1 MRGKFLRSMENTA
14 KVFTF
19 YVKLPQSCCR
29 SAREASLARRATRGA
44 IDFAFALRLPA
55 WARHSAISV
64 LRKISL
70 AAAALLLAGA
80 AQASPFAVSAAR
92 ETFADQPA
100 VRVSFDF
107 PADHH
112 LYSSFTV
119 ADPAGNDLPPL
130 AVPPPD
136 VDDPNDVEPY
146 YSHSFSAVYAA
157 PAAESIRATYQ
168 GCAGSM
174 CFLPEEAVLAIG
186 AGPGSAAPAA
196 AATIA
201 TEPAAPAAA
210 GFPLAGRGEPRRLVG
225 YADVADFL
233 AFLEPAAAAP
243 APASAWKRFLDD
255 PAQFYRLR
263 GVLPSILLILIGG
276 FLLNL
281 TPCVLPM
288 IPINLAII
296 GASGTDSSR
305 AARFGLGLVYGLGMA
320 LVYGALGLV
329 VVLTG
334 SVFGSIN
341 SSPVF
346 NGAIAVL
353 FFALALAMFDVWQLD
368 FSRFRKAGGL
378 AGRARLPAILV
389 MGGISA
395 LLAGA
400 CVAPVLIAVL
410 ALSGSLYAQGV
421 GSALALPFLLG
432 VGMALPWPLVAAGLA
447 VLPKPGAWMEKIKKA
462 FGVLILLLAV
472 YYAWNAVAAFRSAP
486 AEAADAAPAA
496 DSVFRRFDFKTDAPE
511 TFAALLREAAASGK
525 PVLIDFGAHWCKACH
540 LMDAA
545 TLRDPVVVEKLAD
558 VFPIQ
563 VLADD
568 PNRSPAREALAPFA
582 VQGYPTF
589 LLYPAPRSAP

>member
-1 MRGKFLRSMENTA
+1 MEKFLRSVEKSA

-19 YVKLPQSCCR
+19 HVKIPQSFCR
-29 SAREASLARRATRGA
+29 SARGASLARRAKRGA

-55 WARHSAISV
+55 WARHSAMSV

-80 AQASPFAVSAAR
+80 AHASAASPFAVSAAR
-92 ETFADQPA
+92 ETFAGQPA
-100 VRVSFDF
+100 VRVAFDF

-112 LYSSFTV
+112 LYASFAV
-119 ADPAGNDLPPL
+119 ADPAGNALFPL
-130 AVPPPD
+130 SVPAPD
-136 VDDPNDVEPY
+136 TDTPDDPLGPS
-146 YSHSFSAVYAA
+146 YSKSFAAVYAA
-157 PAAESIRATYQ
+157 PAAEAVVVTYQ
-168 GCAGSM
+168 GCAGAV
-174 CFLPEEAVLAIG
+174 CFMPAEATLAIG
-186 AGPGSAAPAA
+186 AGPASAA
-196 AATIA
+196 AAA
-201 TEPAAPAAA
+201 NAPEFAEAVAADA
-210 GFPLAGRGEPRRLVG
+210 FPLAGRGEPRRLVG
-225 YADVADFL
+225 YADVPAFL
-233 AFLEPAAAAP
+233 AFLDPAAADP
-243 APASAWKRFLDD
+243 APASAWKLFLDD
-255 PAQFYRLR
+255 PAQFTRRR
-263 GVLPSILLILIGG
+263 GILPSILLILIGG

-305 AARFGLGLVYGLGMA
+305 GARFGLGLAYGLGMA

-334 SVFGSIN
+334 SVFGAIN

-368 FSRFRKAGGL
+368 FSRFRKTGGL
-378 AGRARLPAILV
+378 AGRARLPAVLV

-410 ALSGSLYAQGV
+410 ALSGSLYVQGASV
-421 GSALALPFLLG
+421 ALALPFLLG
-432 VGMALPWPLVAAGLA
+432 VGMALPWPLAAAGLA

-462 FGVLILLLAV
+462 FGGLILLLAL
-472 YYAWNAVAAFRSAP
+472 YYAWNAVAAFRAAP
-486 AEAADAAPAA
+486 ADAAAAPATE
-496 DSVFRRFDFKTDAPE
+496 SVFRRFDFGRDAPE

-525 PVLIDFGAHWCKACH
+525 PVLIDFGAHWCKACK
-540 LMDAA
+540 LMDAT
-545 TLRDPVVVEKLAD
+545 TLRDPAVVEKLRGF
-558 VFPIQ
+558 FPVQ
-563 VLADD
+563 VLADF
-568 PNRSPAREALAPFA
+568 PNKPPARDALAPFA

-589 LLYPAPRSAP
+589 LLYPAP